1 MGQKLCYMLGKNPVN
16 KSRYGVSLQGAPS
29 SIEICIFKKQT
40 QKYMMNDT
48 TYSKAKVSGGHLRVG
63 KAVPR
68 IINLNLEDRRFT
80 R

>member
-1 MGQKLCYMLGKNPVN
+1 
-16 KSRYGVSLQGAPS
+16 
-29 SIEICIFKKQT
+29 
-40 QKYMMNDT
+40 MMNDT

-80 R
+80 RWRKEKHPMWTEQHKKVSYGRPKQPSPLYTQHTAQGQPRRGQ